1 MNVLIRNSNFSD
13 INSVRYYT
21 GYVTLEP
28 TLVQTL
34 IKADTT
40 GLNDSD
46 FIETDFK
53 YIQSKEEFL
62 NPNILNELE
71 RGDQTNINGLGLEGV
86 KKFYSTLF
94 PTIIYGV
101 DPGGGAV
108 DKISY
113 FSSSI
118 DVDGTETFCFLVPE
132 IITNIL
138 LFSDL
143 SNNARSC
150 CISISFDP
158 EDEVGPKILYLVV
171 SYSPDSPRILNL
183 SWKAYHGDKNP
194 NRVMSDY
201 VLRNDSN
208 VSNWKGYQ
216 EKNGYL
222 YSGISSS
229 LIGTEK
235 VVNRPVYDLL
245 KGFIGEEW
253 SRSKRYSVG
262 DIAKIGTTVYES
274 LESNNIGNHPYY
286 SKMWV
291 IKS

>member
-1 MNVLIRNSNFSD
+1 MNVSIINSNFSD
-13 INSVRYYT
+13 INSVRYYS
-21 GYVTLEP
+21 GP
-28 TLVQTL
+28 FTLVQTL

-62 NPNILNELE
+62 NPDILNELE

-101 DPGGGAV
+101 DPGGGTV

-132 IITNIL
+132 GVTSIL
-138 LFSDL
+138 LYSDL
-143 SNNARSC
+143 SDNIRSR
-150 CISISFDP
+150 CISISFDTSSSR
-158 EDEVGPKILYLVV
+158 DEIGPKILYLVV

-235 VVNRPVYDLL
+235 VVNRPVYNLL

-253 SRSKRYSVG
+253 SRSKRYSIG
-262 DIAKIGTTVYES
+262 DTAKIGSTIYES